1 MAQLA
6 SNTSSSLGI
15 ELTLTIAAGGTNYVV
30 GDILTIVQSGA
41 SGGTARVASITAGG
55 VVATVTFLTGGKL
68 YGIANTLATTT
79 DSVAGADCTLNIT
92 AVTLVGNLAGTN
104 ASKYVLFAQYVVGN
118 GSAVTLSTS
127 FRKKVISST
136 TNFKSSPLDT
146 ATIAQQVFTVTG
158 TMNVAIPITIP
169 ENASSIVILPGGAG
183 VGTTGTLTLD
193 GYPDLPNA

>member
-6 SNTSSSLGI
+6 SNSTKSLGV
-15 ELTLTIAAGGTNYVV
+15 ELTLTVQAGGTGYVV

-41 SGGTARVASITAGG
+41 SGGTAKVASIGG
-55 VVATVTFLTGGKL
+55 SGDVATVTFLTGGTG
-68 YGIANTLATTT
+68 YGIAGTLATTT

-92 AVTLVGNLAGTN
+92 AVTFVGNLAGTN

-118 GSAVTLSTS
+118 GSAVTLSVS
-127 FRKKVISST
+127 FRKKGISST

-158 TMNVAIPITIP
+158 TMNVAIPITVP
-169 ENASSIVILPGGAG
+169 ANASAIVILPSGN
-183 VGTTGTLTLD
+183 GTTGTLTLD
-193 GYPDLPNA
+193 GYPDISNA